1 LATSEQ
7 IVFTYDDHSI
17 VSRGVSASR
26 GEENGNG
33 NLLRVGRSAA
43 PLRERVLDVLRQAIL
58 DGRYR
63 PGQRLVER
71 ELIEL
76 TGVSRSTI
84 REALRELEAEGLVE
98 TVPQKGAIVVIPT
111 ATEARELIEVRA
123 ALEELAV
130 RCFVERATDAQR
142 TRLQEAFDDFEAVI
156 RADSDVRLVLNS
168 KDRLYAALLDGARNS
183 VIRSVHEGLQAR
195 VRMIRAASLSSPG
208 RQERTLEEM
217 RLLIDAI
224 LRGDLPAAALACRD
238 HLKHAAASGL
248 AQVGADPLSP
258 SPE

>member
-1 LATSEQ
+1 
-7 IVFTYDDHSI
+7 VFLS
-17 VSRGVSASR
+17 VSAR
-26 GEENGNG
+26 EAEENGNG

-130 RCFVERATDAQR
+130 RCSGRACKRPSTTSKPSSGQTATCGWCS
-142 TRLQEAFDDFEAVI
+142 TRRIASMRRSWTEPGTASSVPSTKAF
-156 RADSDVRLVLNS
+156 RL
-168 KDRLYAALLDGARNS
+168 
-183 VIRSVHEGLQAR
+183 
-195 VRMIRAASLSSPG
+195 AS
-208 RQERTLEEM
+208 
-217 RLLIDAI
+217 A
-224 LRGDLPAAALACRD
+224 
-238 HLKHAAASGL
+238 
-248 AQVGADPLSP
+248 
-258 SPE
+258 